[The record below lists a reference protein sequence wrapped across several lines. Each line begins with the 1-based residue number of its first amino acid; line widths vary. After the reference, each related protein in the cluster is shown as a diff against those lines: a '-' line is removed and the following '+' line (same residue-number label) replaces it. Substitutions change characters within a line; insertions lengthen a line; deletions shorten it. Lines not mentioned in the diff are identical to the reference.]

1 MVGCCK
7 SELIWLTATDVSAHP
22 VQWSSLFH
30 FTQFKLHRSS
40 RWLQYPAT
48 FLRTVSLRLLV
59 VPSHSYRFAAI
70 QCHLS
75 SLCPSN
81 RPVRVFPL
89 DQKPRWLQ
97 SARVRGKASSIK
109 TGMESD
115 YMEYTGFKIS
125 LCCKNIG
132 MDLPSFM
139 CSSNKCS
146 GIWGGKHVFNGDM
159 VGHWENLFFFFSPQ
173 AIPPVLMSQL
183 FLRGKWST
191 SLCDCVSGL
200 VCLLPRLLAVCD
212 FSSDHDRGVTV
223 QSVQWQRCSPPASAV
238 GQADWCNSG
247 GRLWALL
254 NYLWRVV
261 YSPWR
266 KWI

>member
-7 SELIWLTATDVSAHP
+7 SELIWLTATDVSVHP

-48 FLRTVSLRLLV
+48 FLRTASLRLLV

-75 SLCPSN
+75 SLGPSN

-159 VGHWENLFFFFSPQ
+159 VGHWENLFFFFFPKPYLLFSCHSCFWEGSG
-173 AIPPVLMSQL
+173 APV
-183 FLRGKWST
+183 
-191 SLCDCVSGL
+191 CVI
-200 VCLLPRLLAVCD
+200 VCLGLCACCHDCLLCVI
-212 FSSDHDRGVTV
+212 FPVTMTEV
-223 QSVQWQRCSPPASAV
+223 
-238 GQADWCNSG
+238 
-247 GRLWALL
+247 
-254 NYLWRVV
+254 
-261 YSPWR
+261 
-266 KWI
+266 

>member
-1 MVGCCK
+1 MVGCRK

-59 VPSHSYRFAAI
+59 VPPARHSYRFAAI

-75 SLCPSN
+75 SLGPSN

-97 SARVRGKASSIK
+97 SAGARGKASSVK

-115 YMEYTGFKIS
+115 DMEYTGFKIS

-132 MDLPSFM
+132 MDPPSFM

-146 GIWGGKHVFNGDM
+146 GIWGGKHVFNADM
-159 VGHWENLFFFFSPQ
+159 VGHWENLFFS
-173 AIPPVLMSQL
+173 SH
-183 FLRGKWST
+183 T
-191 SLCDCVSGL
+191 SCS
-200 VCLLPRLLAVCD
+200 
-212 FSSDHDRGVTV
+212 HVTV
-223 QSVQWQRCSPPASAV
+223 VFEREVEHQSVWLCVWACEPAATIACCVWFFQWPWQRCNCTKLFSS
-238 GQADWCNSG
+238 CLCSRTS
-247 GRLWALL
+247 RLM
-254 NYLWRVV
+254 
-261 YSPWR
+261 
-266 KWI
+266 